1 MRPTGECTIYSLE
14 NIAAPGRKPTEK
26 LAKIEEAYYMER
38 TVGYNRIYAALGANH
53 RFDMLIRV
61 FNVDLVEDGMYVILE
76 DGKQYQIDI
85 AQKIIEQDAVD
96 LTLKRVEDYYEVV
109 E

>member
-26 LAKIEEAYYMER
+26 LVKIEEAYYMER

-61 FNVDLVEDGMYVILE
+61 FNVDFVEDGMYVILE
-76 DGKQYQIDI
+76 DGEQYQIDI